1 MTFEIGE
8 LHPNTPHL
16 FSDLI
21 ELSILVNGNE
31 QSKLSESDI
40 ESLIRTGVISSEEN
54 DIEIEDDFESDIS
67 SAEKNDKA
75 EERVENIF
83 RLLEYRQGC
92 FGDFYPFQVLQGEF
106 ISLKKPTFIEL
117 TAEEKLYVILLACSR
132 LRSFKNHKSTTQ
144 KKSVVQL
151 WAKYFTELGKVAFQS
166 LLPEWANVHIF
177 DANSDDRRNIFGT
190 NLKEAMQRLGKQD
203 MVAPANLLLNGIY
216 QLSTSGDAGLDL
228 VGIGNFNDKAISN
241 LVIFGQ
247 CGAQETNWPSKT
259 LEGHQIH
266 LSNYF
271 HMQPSYTNYMLIPL
285 SYRDSNGSFVNSNKL
300 GGTLLLDRKRIL
312 DLATKKITASDL
324 VDREWMKEFI
334 ADFNQITL

>member
-21 ELSILVNGNE
+21 ELSILVNGNG

-40 ESLIRTGVISSEEN
+40 ESLIRTGVISPEEN

-144 KKSVVQL
+144 EKSVVQL

-190 NLKEAMQRLGKQD
+190 NLNAAGMNTIVGYVYD
-203 MVAPANLLLNGIY
+203 MLYGNSGGYPSYASAAALILFAIVLTITVINLLL
-216 QLSTSGDAGLDL
+216 STKGDEA
-228 VGIGNFNDKAISN
+228 
-241 LVIFGQ
+241 
-247 CGAQETNWPSKT
+247 E
-259 LEGHQIH
+259 
-266 LSNYF
+266 
-271 HMQPSYTNYMLIPL
+271 
-285 SYRDSNGSFVNSNKL
+285 
-300 GGTLLLDRKRIL
+300 
-312 DLATKKITASDL
+312 
-324 VDREWMKEFI
+324 
-334 ADFNQITL
+334 